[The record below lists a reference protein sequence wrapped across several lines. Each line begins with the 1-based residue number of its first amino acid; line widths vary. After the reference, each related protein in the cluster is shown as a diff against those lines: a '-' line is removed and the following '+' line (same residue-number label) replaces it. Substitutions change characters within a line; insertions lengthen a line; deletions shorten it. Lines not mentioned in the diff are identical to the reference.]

1 MLFLFW
7 KSECKGNDWNVVVTA
22 APVALIVSPATSSFE
37 SSEKIGPHGN
47 YVLIYAD
54 VEFSNLN
61 VDIGKSCGHPVMV
74 QMVQF
79 TAVQVLH
86 FWRHRRWKLL
96 ILRIKRCIIWVAPV
110 NKTFSPT
117 QPYGALRR
125 PDKFVWFLL
134 ECGTWEEDIDTIIG
148 GVTHQSAGSCIHSQA
163 QLVGL
168 QDRQQL
174 EKFPCHDMFCLISF
188 PSFQI

>member
-47 YVLIYAD
+47 YVLIYAN
-54 VEFSNLN
+54 VKFSNLN
-61 VDIGKSCGHPVMV
+61 ENIGKSCGHPVMV

-117 QPYGALRR
+117 QPHGALWGLTSLFDFCLSVAREKR
-125 PDKFVWFLL
+125 ILIPLL
-134 ECGTWEEDIDTIIG
+134 EVSHTS
-148 GVTHQSAGSCIHSQA
+148 QPAAASIHRLNLS
-163 QLVGL
+163 VCRT
-168 QDRQQL
+168 D
-174 EKFPCHDMFCLISF
+174 S
-188 PSFQI
+188 S